1 MGSLLILSLATV
13 LVGVICFLIWS
24 YRKNIALK
32 AEASQERYAQLFS
45 DSLSTAPRE
54 EGAAVAASPQP
65 RPADIPRYT
74 GKERLLGKADTLML
88 YVLRAGLPGHEILA
102 RVNLAEVVDPSPAL
116 QEYERDLL
124 RRRLSQHSLD
134 FVVCDKST
142 KIVAVVEFEA
152 GTDAAVFKAAC
163 LEAARIRHVQIKA
176 DTIPRRENI
185 HSLVFGN
192 HSRPDA

>member
-54 EGAAVAASPQP
+54 EGAAVAASPLP

-124 RRRLSQHSLD
+124 RRRLAQHSLD
-134 FVVCDKST
+134 FVVCDKSS
-142 KIVAVVEFEA
+142 KIVAVVEFET

-163 LEAARIRHVQIKA
+163 LEAARIRYVRIKA

-185 HSLVFGN
+185 HALVFGN